1 MLKMAMKVGAI
12 EEFLL
17 DLTGCLFADENDS
30 MTSKTVD
37 VMYREKR

>member
-1 MLKMAMKVGAI
+1 MALKVEAI

-30 MTSKTVD
+30 MASKTVD
-37 VMYREKR
+37 VIYREER